1 MGWPGRSRWVLV
13 GLGDLAPIS
22 RKGQIHSV
30 YGRAPVV
37 SANNFTHSIEG
48 TMKMTSLVDYI
59 LSLFRSEDAARSF
72 VASSGQ
78 AMTNAGLVNVSPVEI
93 SSAAANA
100 LPFLNLGAG
109 DRLGDCS
116 KRWRTNTACAGLGGG
131 HRVEL
136 RCSRCG
142 CCRCSRRCRGR
153 E

>member
-109 DRLGDCS
+109 DPIGGLQQAVADQYGLRRPR
-116 KRWRTNTACAGLGGG
+116 RWAPRRATLLKM
-131 HRVEL
+131 RVL
-136 RCSRCG
+136 SLLKTLPRS
-142 CCRCSRRCRGR
+142 
-153 E
+153 